1 MTARFRLRDLPAE
14 LRLVLAAFLVL
25 AAAGYAAALVQVHYQ
40 SAAPGELLP
49 GPDRVR
55 EIYAGPREAPRSQME
70 RLLEAESGPM
80 NGFGT
85 MRPAFTVQS
94 DGWAALVAKLPP
106 DDLRRLSEEREGER
120 LALLAWVKAG
130 ADRATYDRDD
140 FPLGPELAGQP
151 VTPALLAGPGRVKVR
166 SLIEQR
172 CVGCHSEH
180 GRVERARL
188 APLDGYDR
196 IKPHVAV
203 TASARMP
210 LPRLAQTTHAHLL
223 GLALLYAATGCLFCC
238 TGLPRGAKLVVGP
251 LPLAA
256 QGIDIGCWWLSR
268 WDAAFAWG
276 VVAGG
281 AAAGLGL
288 AAHVLGGLWELAGC
302 GCGRVR
308 DTLEYVQT
316 PAAGRKPE

>member
-1 MTARFRLRDLPAE
+1 MSPPFRLRRLPAE

-40 SAAPGELLP
+40 SAGPDELLP

-55 EIYAGPREAPRSQME
+55 EIYSGPRDAPRSQAE
-70 RLLEAESGPM
+70 RLLEADHGPM

-85 MRPAFTVQS
+85 MRPAFTTQS
-94 DGWAALVAKLPP
+94 AGWAALVAKLSP
-106 DDLRRLSEEREGER
+106 DELRRLSEEREGER

-130 ADRATYDRDD
+130 ADRGAYDRDD

-151 VTPALLAGPGRVKVR
+151 VTPALLAGTGRVKVR
-166 SLIEQR
+166 TLIEQR
-172 CVGCHSEH
+172 CVGCHSDG

-188 APLDGYDR
+188 APLDSYER
-196 IKPHVAV
+196 IKPHVEV
-203 TASARMP
+203 RASARMP

-223 GLALLYAATGCLFCC
+223 GLALLYATTGSLFCF
-238 TGLPRGAKLVVGP
+238 TGVPRGVKFVFAP
-251 LPLAA
+251 LPLVA
-256 QGIDIGCWWLSR
+256 QGIDIGCWWLAR

-276 VVAGG
+276 VVVGG

-288 AAHVLGGLWELAGC
+288 AVHVLGGLWELARRGS
-302 GCGRVR
+302 G
-308 DTLEYVQT
+308 
-316 PAAGRKPE
+316 